1 MSLEVAPLRAM
12 AHPVRLRMLS
22 LLTGTAM
29 SAAELA
35 RELDLTQA
43 NASYHLRSLVR
54 AGLVTPAGE
63 ERVRGGVAK
72 RYRYDVNAPAPVIRD
87 AAGEP
92 LFAEALATEMVRR
105 SRQRRPDARGLMTD
119 AELWVDP
126 EVFEDARARMADATR
141 RLHREARPSRTE
153 GTMRV
158 SATVSLFEMEDGRE

>member
-1 MSLEVAPLRAM
+1 MSLEVMPLRAM

-22 LLTGTAM
+22 LLTGSAM

-35 RELDLTQA
+35 RELDITQA

-72 RYRYDVNAPAPVIRD
+72 RYRYDVDAPMPEMKD

-92 LFAEALATEMVRR
+92 MFAEALGAEMVRR
-105 SRQRRPDARGLMTD
+105 SRRRRPGARGITTD
-119 AELWVDP
+119 AEVWVDP
-126 EVFEDARARMADATR
+126 KVFTDARDAIADATR
-141 RLHREARPSRTE
+141 RLHVEARAPRSE
-153 GTMRV
+153 GTVRV
-158 SATVSLFEMEDGRE
+158 SVTVAMFEMDEEPA

>member
-1 MSLEVAPLRAM
+1 M

-22 LLTGTAM
+22 LLTGSAM

-72 RYRYDVNAPAPVIRD
+72 RYRYDVEAPAPRMKD
-87 AAGEP
+87 AAAEP

-105 SRQRRPDARGLMTD
+105 SRQRRTGARGITTD

-126 EVFEDARARMADATR
+126 EVFAEARDGIAEATR
-141 RLHREARPSRTE
+141 RLHLEAKPPRAE
-153 GTMRV
+153 GTVRV
-158 SATVSLFEMEDGRE
+158 SVTVSAFEMEGGSS